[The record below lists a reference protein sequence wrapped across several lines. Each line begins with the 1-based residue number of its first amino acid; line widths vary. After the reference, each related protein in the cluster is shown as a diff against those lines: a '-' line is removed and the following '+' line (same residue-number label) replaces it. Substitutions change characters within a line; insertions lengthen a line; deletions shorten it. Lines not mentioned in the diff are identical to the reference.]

1 MVDENKDGI
10 ISRSEMFQ
18 LLTQL
23 VLHNESLKRKIK
35 KKRALMA
42 HYISFTYRLVYT
54 MTKTRRFSVRLTSCI
69 NRIKFFSDQI
79 A

>member
-23 VLHNESLKRKIK
+23 VLHNDSLKGK
-35 KKRALMA
+35 
-42 HYISFTYRLVYT
+42 
-54 MTKTRRFSVRLTSCI
+54 
-69 NRIKFFSDQI
+69 
-79 A
+79 